1 MIRRRLIALL
11 GLVVGLGMMAGL
23 ATPAPAQQY
32 NLNPFWYYP
41 YYYFPANFWP
51 VMGPKYPEPPGTP
64 YRPPPAYMAYP
75 PFREKHWHYDLW
87 ERTPYYQG
95 NHFLLDIF

>member
-1 MIRRRLIALL
+1 MILL
-11 GLVVGLGMMAGL
+11 ALVVGLGVFA
-23 ATPAPAQQY
+23 ADARPAQAQQY

-41 YYYFPANFWP
+41 YYYFPHNFWP

-64 YRPPPAYMAYP
+64 YVRPPAYMAYP
-75 PFREKHWHYDLW
+75 PYREKHWRYEHW
-87 ERTPYYQG
+87 EAQPYYRG

>member
-1 MIRRRLIALL
+1 MLRRRILPLL
-11 GLVVGLGMMAGL
+11 ALVVGLGVFA
-23 ATPAPAQQY
+23 ADAQPARAQQY

-41 YYYFPANFWP
+41 YYYFPHNFWP

-64 YRPPPAYMAYP
+64 YVRPPAYMSFP
-75 PFREKHWHYDLW
+75 PYKEKHWRYEYW
-87 ERTPYYQG
+87 EPQPYYRG